1 MYKRHA
7 TNGATGENAVIV
19 GARNADIIV
28 GPIGI
33 AIADSLLGEITPA
46 MAVAV
51 GQSRAKKV
59 LIPVNKCNNIVVGTE
74 GKSTSD
80 LISEAILKI
89 KEISRS

>member
-1 MYKRHA
+1 
-7 TNGATGENAVIV
+7 
-19 GARNADIIV
+19 
-28 GPIGI
+28 
-33 AIADSLLGEITPA
+33 

-51 GQSRAKKV
+51 GQSGAKKV